1 MRQDREREDSGDPI
15 ASLAGS
21 SLRVYMLL
29 LTSDEPLGVREVQRR
44 IGFKSP
50 STARHHL
57 ERLVEL
63 GLAYRTGGGYKA
75 KKPREGMFAAYIV
88 YKGKLLPRSLFIAA
102 FSAGASAAY
111 TLAPGSDPV
120 ASVVLWII
128 TGLLAL
134 DSLLMWRTIKKYYL
148 QARKE

>member
-1 MRQDREREDSGDPI
+1 
-15 ASLAGS
+15 
-21 SLRVYMLL
+21 MLL
-29 LTSDEPLGVREVQRR
+29 LTSEEPLGVREVQRR
-44 IGFKSP
+44 IGFRSP

-75 KKPREGMFAAYIV
+75 RKPREGMFAAYII
-88 YKGKLLPRSLFIAA
+88 YRGKLLPRNLFIAA

-120 ASVVLWII
+120 AAIAMWII
-128 TGLLAL
+128 TGLLTI
-134 DSLLMWRTIKKYYL
+134 DSYLMWRTIKNYYL
-148 QARKE
+148 QLGKE

>member
-1 MRQDREREDSGDPI
+1 MKEEKPDKEGADPI
-15 ASLAGS
+15 SSLAGS
-21 SLRVYMLL
+21 SIKVYMLL
-29 LTSDEPLGVREVQRR
+29 LTTEEPLGVREVQRR
-44 IGFKSP
+44 IGFRSP

-75 KKPREGMFAAYIV
+75 RKPREGMFAAYV
-88 YKGKLLPRSLFIAA
+88 VFKGKLLPRTLFIAA
-102 FSAGASAAY
+102 FSAGTSIAY

-120 ASVVLWII
+120 ASIVLWII

-134 DSLLMWRTIKKYYL
+134 DSYMMWRTVKSL
-148 QARKE
+148 LPG